1 MFVMKY
7 KDYTGQVEFD
17 DEAGLFNGEVV
28 NLRDVAAF
36 QGTSVNELRRAFAE
50 SVQDYLQ
57 FCVARGVTPQQPK
70 DPDAAL
76 HEELIQAYSPFAK
89 VRAIA
94 VGKYLEQEMVYV
106 LISVTRHDEALIQ
119 SLLEVEYDLHES
131 FSVSVSFCALH
142 TDRRCR
148 H

>member
-1 MFVMKY
+1 M
-7 KDYTGQVEFD
+7 
-17 DEAGLFNGEVV
+17 
-28 NLRDVAAF
+28 
-36 QGTSVNELRRAFAE
+36 
-50 SVQDYLQ
+50 
-57 FCVARGVTPQQPK
+57 
-70 DPDAAL
+70 

-131 FSVSVSFCALH
+131 FPSLCLSVHYIPIGDAAIEGYMHHNGTLIWG
-142 TDRRCR
+142 RGW
-148 H
+148 